1 MSDNKIISRFMIAG
15 TNSGSGKTTL
25 TLGILRALKRRG
37 LDVVPFKCGP
47 DYIDPLFHLQAAG
60 SVSWNLDTFFGSERE
75 FFRRTG
81 TCDAAVVEGVMGLF
95 DEIRPDQ
102 LEGSSA
108 ELAAKLHL
116 PVILTVNAQGIS
128 GSIAPLVKG
137 FAQWHPEVEIRGVLA
152 DKVGSAHHAEI
163 LKTALEQAGL
173 PPLAGYLLRNERWV
187 LPERHLGLSVGKL
200 DERWLDDLAD
210 EIEKN
215 VDLDRLL
222 EISRGEVPV
231 LPAGSPAP
239 YSLRL
244 GVARD
249 EAFCFYYEA
258 NLDSLRR
265 NGVEVVGFSPLRDPE
280 LPEGL
285 DGLYLGGGYPELYL
299 KELNANR
306 SMMQSIRTFAAD
318 HFVYGECGGYLFLL
332 ESLETFDGEIV
343 PCLGLLPGRAK
354 MNRKLA
360 SLGYREAEG
369 PWGRGRGHE
378 FHYSSLTGPVPGPY
392 LWQARDLHGR
402 RFDCGGVRGNVC
414 GSYLHLYF
422 ADSPEMIR
430 SIRSRLAGEN
440 APAVP

>member
-1 MSDNKIISRFMIAG
+1 MIAG

-37 LDVVPFKCGP
+37 LNVVPFTCGP
-47 DYIDPLFHLQAAG
+47 DYIDPLFHRQAAG
-60 SVSWNLDTFFGSERE
+60 AVSWNLDTFFGSERE

-81 TCDAAVVEGVMGLF
+81 NCDVAAAEGVMGLF
-95 DEIRPDQ
+95 DGIYPDR
-102 LEGSSA
+102 LDGSSA
-108 ELAAKLHL
+108 EIAAKLHL

-152 DKVGSAHHAEI
+152 NKTGSARHAEI

-173 PPLAGYLLRNERWV
+173 PPLLGCLPRNERWV

-200 DERWLDDLAD
+200 DEKWLDALAD

-215 VDLDRLL
+215 VDLDLLL
-222 EISRGEVPV
+222 EISRAEVPV
-231 LPAGSPAP
+231 IPAEKPSPV
-239 YSLRL
+239 SCRL
-244 GVARD
+244 GVACD

-258 NLDSLRR
+258 NLDALRR
-265 NGVEVVGFSPLRDPE
+265 NGVETVEFSPLHDRE
-280 LPEGL
+280 LPENLNGI
-285 DGLYLGGGYPELYL
+285 YLGGGYPELYM

-306 SMMQSIRTFAAD
+306 SMMQSIRDFAAD

-332 ESLETFDGEIV
+332 ESLETFDGETV

-360 SLGYREAEG
+360 SLGYREVEG
-369 PWGRGRGHE
+369 PWGRARGHE

-392 LWQARDLHGR
+392 LWQVCDMHGR
-402 RFDCGGVRGNVC
+402 KSACGAVRGKVS
-414 GSYLHLYF
+414 GSYIHLYF
-422 ADSPEMIR
+422 ADSPEVI
-430 SIRSRLAGEN
+430 SALIAG
-440 APAVP
+440 